1 MKKLLTFLALLPLKL
16 FSQYVTVPTHYD
28 ASGTVDHI
36 IHGDLQFYC
45 EDTVEWV
52 VEKPND
58 RWVSSYVDKAVA
70 HKRFYKLV
78 EQGKLRLSSKANG
91 GYTFMIAIDTRREPL
106 KIIYF
111 VKCIVNPYTQ
121 KINFIE
127 IQKGDL

>member
-1 MKKLLTFLALLPLKL
+1 MRKLLVLLALIPVQA
-16 FSQYVTVPTHYD
+16 FSQYVMVPTQYD
-28 ASGTVDHI
+28 AGGTVDHI

-45 EDTVEWV
+45 EDTVEWS
-52 VEKPND
+52 VEKSND
-58 RWVSSYVDKAVA
+58 RWVSSYVDKTVA

-91 GYTFMIAIDTRREPL
+91 GYTFMIAVDTRREPL
-106 KIIYF
+106 KTIYF

>member
-1 MKKLLTFLALLPLKL
+1 MKKLLTILALIPMKL
-16 FSQYVTVPTHYD
+16 FSQYITVPTHHD
-28 ASGTVDHI
+28 AQETVDHI

-45 EDTVEWV
+45 QDTVEWV

-78 EQGKLRLSSKANG
+78 ESGTLRLSSKTNG
-91 GYTFMIAIDTRREPL
+91 GYTFLIAVDSRREPI
-106 KIIYF
+106 KSIYF

>member
-1 MKKLLTFLALLPLKL
+1 MRKLLVVLTLVPVQV
-16 FSQYVTVPTHYD
+16 FSQYVTVPTHHD
-28 ASGTVDHI
+28 AQATVDHI

-45 EDTVEWV
+45 EDTVEWS
-52 VEKPND
+52 VEKSND
-58 RWVSSYVDKAVA
+58 RWVSSYVDKTTA

-78 EQGKLRLSSKANG
+78 EQGKLRLSSKTNG
-91 GYTFMIAIDTRREPL
+91 GYTFLIAVDSRKEPI
-106 KIIYF
+106 KTIYF